1 MMNNERISV
10 IIPVYNAAP
19 YLEKCVD
26 SVLAQT
32 CSAHEIILIDDGS
45 TDASG
50 AICDRYVVQY
60 PELVQVIHQMN
71 RGAAAARNAGI
82 ATATGDYYAF
92 VDSDDYLE
100 PEMLRA
106 TINLI
111 HKYDADMAAAER
123 WVEYASGE
131 RYCRQAEPVEACWNT
146 EEALVWLNSYRYLY
160 TGLPSSLVSR
170 KAFGD
175 LRFPE
180 GARCEDFALQ
190 YQIIARCRKIAYT
203 SAPLYHYVQTDE
215 SCSRTA
221 NICLAPMD
229 ISMEQLEFFKAHFPD
244 IVFAAE
250 TCCAFEH
257 MGIWTAYLRNGVPC
271 PRPLLRK
278 LRGVTRRYLKSV
290 LRNRYIPGIKKL
302 QAIAFCYAPPVYKRI
317 IVRTKHR

>member
-1 MMNNERISV
+1 MNNERISV

-32 CSAHEIILIDDGS
+32 CPAYEIILTDDGS
-45 TDASG
+45 TDASSE
-50 AICDRYVVQY
+50 ICDRYKARY
-60 PELVQVIHQMN
+60 PELVQVIHQEN

-82 ATATGDYYAF
+82 EIAGGDYFSF
-92 VDSDDYLE
+92 VDADDYLE
-100 PEMLRA
+100 PEMLRVS
-106 TINLI
+106 IDLI
-111 HKYDADMAAAER
+111 RKYGADMVATER
-123 WVEYASGE
+123 WVEYANGE
-131 RYCRQAEPVEACWNT
+131 RYCRQTEPIEACWNT

-160 TGLPSSLVSR
+160 TGLPSSMVSQ

-190 YQIIARCRKIAYT
+190 YQVIARCGKIAYT
-203 SAPLYHYVQTDE
+203 SVPLYHYVQTNE

-221 NICLAPMD
+221 NICPAPMD
-229 ISMEQLEFFKAHFPD
+229 ISMEQLKFFEAYFPN

-250 TCCAFEH
+250 TSCAFEH
-257 MGIWTAYLRNGVPC
+257 MGIWTAYLRNGAPC
-271 PRPLLRK
+271 PQPLLRR
-278 LRGVTRRYLKSV
+278 LRSVTRRYLKSV
-290 LRNRYIPGIKKL
+290 LRNRYIPKIKKL

-317 IVRTKHR
+317 IIRTKHR

>member
-1 MMNNERISV
+1 MMNNESISV

-19 YLEKCVD
+19 YLEKCVN

-32 CSAHEIILIDDGS
+32 YPVHEIILIDDGS

-50 AICDRYVVQY
+50 AICDRYGARY
-60 PELVQVIHQMN
+60 PELIRIIHQEN

-82 ATATGDYYAF
+82 EIASGDFFSF
-92 VDSDDYLE
+92 VDADDYLE
-100 PEMLRA
+100 PEILRIS
-106 TINLI
+106 INLI
-111 HKYDADMAAAER
+111 RKYGADMAAVEK

-131 RYCRQAEPVEACWNT
+131 RYCRQTESIEACWNT
-146 EEALVWLNSYRYLY
+146 KQALIWLNSYRYLY
-160 TGLPSSLVSR
+160 TGFPSSLMSR
-170 KAFGD
+170 NAFGD

-180 GARCEDFALQ
+180 GERSEDYALQ
-190 YQIIARCRKIAYT
+190 YRIIARCRKIAYT
-203 SAPLYHYVQTDE
+203 SKPLYHYVQTNE

-221 NICLAPMD
+221 NICLAPMN

-250 TCCAFEH
+250 TSCAFEH
-257 MGIWTAYLRNGVPC
+257 MGIWTAYLRNGAPC

-278 LRGVTRRYLKSV
+278 LRSVTRRYLKSV
-290 LRNRYIPGIKKL
+290 LCNHYIPEIKKL